1 MGIARLVNVDFWR
14 DEKVLDSFSVEDK
27 YFWLYLLTNPQ
38 TKQLGIYKLPIKI
51 IAFETGYSEDAIKVL
66 LERFENVY
74 KVIKYN
80 FETQEVAI
88 LNYLKW
94 SIIRGGKPVE
104 DCIKSD
110 MEKVK
115 DKTLITFVYK
125 HLIGS
130 DTTKTITLENIFK
143 YIEANYME
151 EMGESEAPE
160 ISEEEPQ
167 SPPPPP
173 KEEKPKEEKH
183 QHGEYNNVLLTNAEY
198 EKLQAMENG
207 ERAIEF
213 LSEYIKMKGY
223 KAKSHYL
230 AIKKWVFDALKEQD
244 LKAAEMQ
251 KREARL
257 QGAAPQKKQNNSMD
271 LIKKLYNEVG

>member
-1 MGIARLVNVDFWR
+1 MGINRIVNTDFWN

-51 IAFETGYSEDAIKVL
+51 IAFQTGYDENAIKVL
-66 LERFENVY
+66 LDRFDKTYN
-74 KVIKYN
+74 VIKYN

-115 DKTLITFVYK
+115 DKSLITLVYN
-125 HLIGS
+125 HLLES
-130 DTTKTITLENIFK
+130 DTTQTITLDNIFK
-143 YIEANYME
+143 HIEANYIE
-151 EMGESEAPE
+151 EAHAVEDVAPIPDEAPT
-160 ISEEEPQ
+160 Q
-167 SPPPPP
+167 PP
-173 KEEKPKEEKH
+173 KEPKAKEEKH
-183 QHGEYNNVLLTNAEY
+183 KYGEFNNVLLTDAEH
-198 EKLQAMENG
+198 EKIIAVENG

-213 LSEYIKMKGY
+213 LSGYIKMKGY

-230 AIKKWVFDALKEQD
+230 AMLKWVFDALKEQD
-244 LKAAEMQ
+244 LKAAELQ

-257 QGAAPQKKQNNSMD
+257 QGAAPTKKQDSSMD